1 MIDEHLQEL
10 EEFWDDFAED
20 YEQIQQESRF
30 PIAKELKQFLLE
42 QLILP
47 AGSFLDLAGGS
58 GRYFAELQ
66 DSVKQY
72 TLVDISKEM
81 LAIAKTKQQNADVA
95 FVHQDQ
101 DSFFQTNSQTYDVV
115 FTAMNPVLLTRED
128 LLAFT
133 AQSHNWCLIFRLVEE
148 KDSLFSPY
156 EEPDDEAELM
166 SLYQQ
171 LLTEE
176 KFTFYTKEFLF
187 TSHQEVSRDFFEA
200 YFEAAFSEEQLQDI
214 ADRLFGKNDR
224 QTNFQTVKY
233 QLIYYQNSK

>member
-47 AGSFLDLAGGS
+47 VGSFLDLAGGS

-81 LAIAKTKQQNADVA
+81 LAIAKTKQLDADVA

-133 AQSHNWCLIFRLVEE
+133 AKSHNWCLIFRLVEE
-148 KDSLFSPY
+148 KDNLFSPY
-156 EEPDDEAELM
+156 EEPEDEAELM
-166 SLYQQ
+166 NLYQQ

-176 KFTFYTKEFLF
+176 KLTFYTKEFLF
-187 TSHQEVSRDFFEA
+187 TSREEVSRDFFEA
-200 YFEAAFSEEQLQDI
+200 YFEAAFSEGQLQDI